1 MTFQRNTYMMSHDV
15 DMNTTD
21 KLAILL
27 AKEGNEGAFRE
38 LYENNYE
45 MIYRLAYRYSK
56 SQQDAEDIMQD
67 TFIKAFKGIKKF
79 DFSISTNFSAWIY
92 KIGYRCSMD
101 YLRKRKRRRADLT
114 DSLKDFHREPESQD
128 SSPETSAIT
137 NQTMGQVK
145 NALDILSPKQRVI
158 FDLRHCQHK
167 ALREI
172 SERLQCSQSTVK
184 KQLERAVLKLR
195 NRLEPLW
202 REE

>member
-1 MTFQRNTYMMSHDV
+1 MMSHDV
-15 DMNTTD
+15 DMSNTE

-27 AKEGNEGAFRE
+27 AKEGHESAFRE
-38 LYENNYE
+38 LYENHYE

-79 DFSISTNFSAWIY
+79 DFSISANFSAWIY
-92 KIGYRCSMD
+92 QIGYRCSMD
-101 YLRKRKRRRADLT
+101 YLRKRTRRKEDLT
-114 DSLKDFHREPESQD
+114 DSLTDFHKEPESQD

-137 NQTMGQVK
+137 NQTMDQVK

-158 FDLRHCQHK
+158 FDLRHRQHK

-184 KQLERAVLKLR
+184 KQLDRAVLKLR

>member
-1 MTFQRNTYMMSHDV
+1 MTFQRNTYMMSHDL

-21 KLAILL
+21 KLSILL
-27 AKEGNEGAFRE
+27 AKEGNENAFRE
-38 LYENNYE
+38 LYENHYE
-45 MIYRLAYRYSK
+45 MIYRLSYRYSK

-67 TFIKAFKGIKKF
+67 TFIKAFKGIRKF
-79 DFSISTNFSAWIY
+79 DFSISSNFSAWIY
-92 KIGYRCSMD
+92 QIGYRCSMD
-101 YLRKRKRRRADLT
+101 YLRKRKRRRADLIE
-114 DSLKDFHREPESQD
+114 SLTDFHREPESQD

-158 FDLRHCQHK
+158 FDLRHLQHK
-167 ALREI
+167 ALKEI

-195 NRLEPLW
+195 NQLEPLW

>member
-1 MTFQRNTYMMSHDV
+1 MTFQRNTYMMSD
-15 DMNTTD
+15 DANMNTTD

-27 AKEGNEGAFRE
+27 AKEGNESAFRE
-38 LYENNYE
+38 LYEKNYE

-56 SQQDAEDIMQD
+56 SKQDAEDIMQD

-92 KIGYRCSMD
+92 QVGYRCSMD
-101 YLRKRKRRRADLT
+101 YLRKRQRRRADQIESLT
-114 DSLKDFHREPESQD
+114 DFHNEPRSQD
-128 SSPETSAIT
+128 SSPETTTIA

-145 NALDILSPKQRVI
+145 SALDILSPKQRVI
-158 FDLRHCQHK
+158 FDLRHLQHK
-167 ALREI
+167 ALKEI

-184 KQLERAVLKLR
+184 KQLQRAVLKLR
-195 NRLEPLW
+195 NQLEPLW

>member
-195 NRLEPLW
+195 NRLELLW

>member
-1 MTFQRNTYMMSHDV
+1 MTFQRNTYMMSD
-15 DMNTTD
+15 DANMNTTD

-27 AKEGNEGAFRE
+27 AKEGNESAFRE
-38 LYENNYE
+38 LYEKNYE

-92 KIGYRCSMD
+92 QVGYRCSMD
-101 YLRKRKRRRADLT
+101 YLRKRQRRKADQIESLT
-114 DSLKDFHREPESQD
+114 DFHNEPRSQD
-128 SSPETSAIT
+128 SSPETTTIA

-145 NALDILSPKQRVI
+145 SALDILSPKQRVI
-158 FDLRHCQHK
+158 FDLRHLQHK
-167 ALREI
+167 ALKEI

-195 NRLEPLW
+195 NQLEPLW